1 MCNLS
6 LGVEEKGRAKGRAE
20 GRMEATIA
28 LIQNLMNSMGF
39 SLEKA
44 MSVLQISEE
53 DQAKY
58 TQILA
63 KCESIVETS

>member
-6 LGVEEKGRAKGRAE
+6 RGVEEKGIAKGLARGRAE
-20 GRMEATIA
+20 GHTEATVA
-28 LIQNLMNSMGF
+28 NLRSLMDSMGF

-44 MSVLQISEE
+44 MQVLHISEE

-58 TQILA
+58 TKLFA
-63 KCESIVETS
+63 KQ